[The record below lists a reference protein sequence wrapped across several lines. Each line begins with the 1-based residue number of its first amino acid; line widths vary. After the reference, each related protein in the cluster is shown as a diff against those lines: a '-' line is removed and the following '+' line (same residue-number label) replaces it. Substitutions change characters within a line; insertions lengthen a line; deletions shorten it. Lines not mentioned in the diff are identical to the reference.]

1 MVFLYYNF
9 SKWIVSPFE
18 VGSFDLRWPA
28 GRGMSKTRGV
38 RFSHILI
45 DRHLIHVHTKAF
57 FKMEPINIYYQTTY
71 NMPLLLLETGIIVTA
86 IFKCPVISKKIV
98 RFLKLA
104 DW

>member
-1 MVFLYYNF
+1 M
-9 SKWIVSPFE
+9 K
-18 VGSFDLRWPA
+18 
-28 GRGMSKTRGV
+28 
-38 RFSHILI
+38 
-45 DRHLIHVHTKAF
+45 
-57 FKMEPINIYYQTTY
+57 PINIYYQTTY